1 MGALFKFCVLGGE
14 SQTVTGYI
22 RAPSRKAAHKT
33 FSQHHPHILSLRRC
47 WTVPWSRRRER
58 LELMLFVNA
67 TSNLTA
73 SGLLFVE
80 SVEILST
87 QWRGVGRDKIL
98 TLHRS
103 LQNGL
108 DLTTAFVVAW
118 PLDKPSQA
126 MLKMGHETGDL
137 SAALGHIHAHLSF
150 KEKSRTQINKA
161 LRYPLL
167 LLVMVLV
174 CGGLLCHLLL
184 PTLLG
189 SFKENNRPLPLA
201 TQALVSIWEI
211 TLKHGK
217 GGVLTVGGL
226 GILTAGAAHVFP
238 PCRLVIEQLVI
249 RCPGFGPLAVALA
262 WGSFFRIW
270 HLLVSRGI
278 SLVQGLTDA
287 SESLLWIC
295 LGQVTQRAH
304 QKIMAGSSLTEAF
317 QSGHGLDS
325 FVGPLLLVG
334 EKTGQLSPVLEQISV
349 LYQQKAQAHQERLLP
364 MLEPLCLLM
373 LGSLLLLVI
382 CGTLLPL
389 YDQFMPQDLAP

>member
-1 MGALFKFCVLGGE
+1 
-14 SQTVTGYI
+14 
-22 RAPSRKAAHKT
+22 
-33 FSQHHPHILSLRRC
+33 
-47 WTVPWSRRRER
+47 
-58 LELMLFVNA
+58 MLFVNA